1 MTLRAA
7 FKALAV
13 VAVIAAASAP
23 ARAQDDSPFSL
34 FGRMFK
40 GSGSPTNPPS
50 EAAQEPPQLVQN
62 SPSDL
67 VVRVDRLEARIREL
81 TGVIEQL
88 QYRNQQLEA
97 QLKRMQEA
105 SGAQVPPTL
114 APPARQSA
122 AAPPGLAPPGA
133 TGSALPPPVASN
145 APPVIASGRRSDA
158 FDPSLDPNAP
168 GAPRTLGTLITGA
181 PPDGSQIPQQG
192 GEPPIGAPGGR
203 PAGAPL
209 DLTTIGNPA
218 NLGSNAGD
226 LGPPQSGE
234 LPPPPARS
242 QSSTG
247 TVAAVLP
254 PSAKPR
260 DQYDLGYGY
269 VLRKDYALAEEAFQT
284 FLTKF
289 PNDKL
294 VPDAQFWLGESR
306 FQRQRYD
313 AAAEA
318 FLVVSTKYTKSPKA
332 PEAMLRL
339 GQSLAALGQREMA
352 CATFAEVGR
361 KFPRAPASIREG
373 VEREQK
379 RVRC

>member
-1 MTLRAA
+1 MTRRAA
-7 FKALAV
+7 FKALALFA
-13 VAVIAAASAP
+13 AVAAASVP
-23 ARAQDDSPFSL
+23 AHAEDDSPFSL

-40 GSGSPTNPPS
+40 GSGPSASPPN
-50 EAAQEPPQLVQN
+50 EAVQESPRLIQN
-62 SPSDL
+62 TPGDL
-67 VVRVDRLEARIREL
+67 VVRIERLEARIREL

-97 QLKRMQEA
+97 QIRHMQEA
-105 SGAQVPPTL
+105 SASQAP
-114 APPARQSA
+114 APPARQSG
-122 AAPPGLAPPGA
+122 AAPPVLGPPGA
-133 TGSALPPPVASN
+133 TGSALPPPAASN
-145 APPVIASGRRSDA
+145 TQPAIASGRRSDA

-168 GAPRTLGTLITGA
+168 GAPRTLGTLNIGA
-181 PPDGSQIPQQG
+181 PPADLTQPPQQS

-209 DLTTIGNPA
+209 DLTTIGNQA
-218 NLGSNAGD
+218 NLGAGAGD

-234 LPPPPARS
+234 LPPPPARP
-242 QSSTG
+242 SSTG

-269 VLRKDYALAEEAFQT
+269 VLRKDYALAEDAFQT

-361 KFPRAPASIREG
+361 KFPRAPASVRQS
-373 VEREQK
+373 VELEQK

>member
-1 MTLRAA
+1 L
-7 FKALAV
+7 ALVAV
-13 VAVIAAASAP
+13 VAAASVPVHAE
-23 ARAQDDSPFSL
+23 DDSPFSL
-34 FGRMFK
+34 FGRMFR
-40 GSGSPTNPPS
+40 GSGPPASPSN
-50 EAAQEPPQLVQN
+50 EAAEGVPRLTQN
-62 SPSDL
+62 TPSDL
-67 VVRVDRLEARIREL
+67 VVRIDRLEARIREL

-97 QLKRMQEA
+97 QLKRMQETSTSQA
-105 SGAQVPPTL
+105 A

-122 AAPPGLAPPGA
+122 AAPPVPAPPGA
-133 TGSALPPPVASN
+133 SGSALLPPAATNMQPA
-145 APPVIASGRRSDA
+145 IASGRRSDA

-168 GAPRTLGTLITGA
+168 GAPRTLGTLNTGTPPPADLSHA
-181 PPDGSQIPQQG
+181 PPQG
-192 GEPPIGAPGGR
+192 GEPLIGAPGGR
-203 PAGAPL
+203 TAGAPL
-209 DLTTIGNPA
+209 DLTTIGNQA
-218 NLGSNAGD
+218 NFGAGD
-226 LGPPQSGE
+226 LGPPQTGE
-234 LPPPPARS
+234 LPPPPARGP
-242 QSSTG
+242 SSAG
-247 TVAAVLP
+247 AVAAVLP
-254 PSAKPR
+254 PSARPR

-269 VLRKDYALAEEAFQT
+269 VLRKDYALAEDAFQT

-318 FLVVSTKYTKSPKA
+318 FLVVSTKYAKSPKA

-361 KFPRAPASIREG
+361 KFPRAPASVRQG
-373 VEREQK
+373 VELEQK